1 MRTRTKWQLGILA
14 VLVVAI
20 AVAIG
25 LTAQQKGVTAKP
37 DPSAPT
43 EPAIAADSHRLSE
56 GSTEATLVEFLDFEC
71 PSCRQMAPVVDDL
84 VEKYGEQVTIAVRY
98 FPLPG
103 HQNSMTSALAVEAA
117 AQQGKFTEMTDKVFE
132 TQPEWGG
139 KSDSQAELFRGFA
152 KELGLDLAQY
162 DAVVADPATTERIEA
177 DKRAGEALGVSGT
190 PSFFLNDAPL
200 ELDTL
205 EELDEAVA
213 KAARG

>member
-71 PSCRQMAPVVDDL
+71 PSCRQMAPVV
-84 VEKYGEQVTIAVRY
+84 TISSRSTASRS
-98 FPLPG
+98 PLPFA
-103 HQNSMTSALAVEAA
+103 TSRCPV
-117 AQQGKFTEMTDKVFE
+117 T
-132 TQPEWGG
+132 
-139 KSDSQAELFRGFA
+139 R
-152 KELGLDLAQY
+152 
-162 DAVVADPATTERIEA
+162 
-177 DKRAGEALGVSGT
+177 T
-190 PSFFLNDAPL
+190 P
-200 ELDTL
+200 
-205 EELDEAVA
+205 
-213 KAARG
+213 